1 LEHMPEAMRSFGRIA
16 LAAYAGL
23 FALAWFF
30 SDVVIF
36 QPRPPSYSDG
46 PPYRKIPT
54 PGGGFVAIRSLR
66 NPDARFTILFS
77 HGNAEDLGYIEP
89 SLSAFAAHGFSVVA
103 YDYSGYGA
111 SDGSPSEKAAYANI
125 LTVYEYLLR
134 EHGLPPERIIAFG
147 RSVGSGPSV
156 ELAIRKPVGGL
167 ILESAFTSAFRVATI
182 LPVLPFDRF
191 ENIRKIS
198 SVTCP
203 MLFIHGR
210 RDGIVA
216 FRHGETLYNR
226 APSPKM
232 RLWVDGAG
240 HNDVMRTAGDAYW
253 KALAEF
259 ERCVSVYNP
268 RTFGSQVTVQGR

>member
-1 LEHMPEAMRSFGRIA
+1 MPGAMRSIVRIA
-16 LAAYAGL
+16 LGVYASL
-23 FALAWFF
+23 FAFAWFF
-30 SDVVIF
+30 SDAVIF

-46 PPYRKIPT
+46 PPYRKIPA
-54 PGGGFVAIRSLR
+54 PGGGFVAIRSLW
-66 NPDARFTILFS
+66 NPKARFTILFS
-77 HGNAEDLGYIEP
+77 HGNAEDLGDLEP
-89 SLSAFAAHGFSVVA
+89 SLRAYAAHGFSVVA

-111 SDGSPSEKAAYANI
+111 STGSPSEEAAYANI
-125 LTVYEYLLR
+125 LAVYEYLLR

-147 RSVGSGPSV
+147 RSVGSGPGV

-182 LPVLPFDRF
+182 LPILPFDRF

-198 SVTCP
+198 AVRCP
-203 MLFIHGR
+203 LLFIHGR

-216 FRHGETLYNR
+216 FRHGETLYDR

-240 HNDVMRTAGDAYW
+240 HNDVMRTAGEAYW

-259 ERCVSVYNP
+259 ERCVSSTAP
-268 RTFGSQVTVQGR
+268 ERSAARSPSRADR

>member
-1 LEHMPEAMRSFGRIA
+1 MPGAMRSFARIA
-16 LAAYAGL
+16 LGAYASL
-23 FALAWFF
+23 FAFAWFF
-30 SDVVIF
+30 SDAVIF
-36 QPRPPSYSDG
+36 QPRPSSYSDE
-46 PPYRKIPT
+46 PPYRKIPA

-77 HGNAEDLGYIEP
+77 HGNAEDLGDIEP
-89 SLSAFAAHGFSVVA
+89 ALSAFAAHGFSVVA
-103 YDYSGYGA
+103 YDYSGYGTSA
-111 SDGSPSEKAAYANI
+111 GNPSEQAAYANI

-156 ELAIRKPVGGL
+156 ELAIRKPIGGL

-182 LPVLPFDRF
+182 LPILPFDRF
-191 ENIRKIS
+191 KNIRKIS
-198 SVTCP
+198 SVRCP
-203 MLFIHGR
+203 LLFIHGR

-240 HNDVMRTAGDAYW
+240 HNNVMQTAGDAYW
-253 KALAEF
+253 ETIAKF

>member
-1 LEHMPEAMRSFGRIA
+1 MPEAMRSFGRIA

-23 FALAWFF
+23 FAFAWFL
-30 SDVVIF
+30 SDAVIF
-36 QPRPPSYSDG
+36 QPRPPSYPDG
-46 PPYRKIPT
+46 PPYRKIPA
-54 PGGGFVAIRSLR
+54 PGGGVVAIRSLR

-77 HGNAEDLGYIEP
+77 HGNAEDLGDIEP
-89 SLSAFAAHGFSVVA
+89 TLSAFTAHGFSVVA

-111 SDGSPSEKAAYANI
+111 STGSPSEEAAYENI
-125 LTVYEYLLR
+125 LTVYDHLLR
-134 EHGLPPERIIAFG
+134 ECGLPPERIIAFG

-182 LPVLPFDRF
+182 LPILPFDRF
-191 ENIRKIS
+191 ANIRKIS
-198 SVTCP
+198 SVRCP
-203 MLFIHGR
+203 LLFIHGR

-216 FRHGETLYNR
+216 FRHGETLYDR

-253 KALAEF
+253 KALADF
-259 ERCVSVYNP
+259 ERCVSATAP
-268 RTFGSQVTVQGR
+268 GRSAAMSPSRAGR